1 MTGAHPGSVPGCRV
15 HGRVRDPDPVKGALD
30 VVVHSRDGRRCGR
43 LDDALL
49 VVLVEALAVPHAGA
63 YAREARVIRR
73 LAVLLARDHAEE
85 LPAVSGRWR
94 RRRRRPVRAARAA
107 VCAVSTEPAPGS
119 GGACPT
125 VLADAVRHVICA
137 TPPERRRRS
146 ACVQT
151 SDDAAR
157 ERRGRGWR
165 RWQQRRRRSP
175 GAGAAVGAVA
185 PVGASRDHVLGA
197 RATVIAITV

>member
-1 MTGAHPGSVPGCRV
+1 MTRAHPGSVPRSRV
-15 HGRVRDPDPVKGALD
+15 CGRVRDPDPVPVALD
-30 VVVHSRDGRRCGR
+30 IIVHSRDGRRCGR
-43 LDDALL
+43 LNDALL
-49 VVLVEALAVPHAGA
+49 VVLVAALAVPHAGA
-63 YAREARVIRR
+63 YAREARVVRR

-85 LPAVSGRWR
+85 LAAVSGRWR

-107 VCAVSTEPAPGS
+107 VRAVSTEPAPGS
-119 GGACPT
+119 GGARPT

-137 TPPERRRRS
+137 ARERRRRS

-175 GAGAAVGAVA
+175 GAGAAVDAVGAV
-185 PVGASRDHVLGA
+185 
-197 RATVIAITV
+197 RAI

>member
-1 MTGAHPGSVPGCRV
+1 LTGAHPGSVPRNRVCRWI
-15 HGRVRDPDPVKGALD
+15 RDPDPVIVRFD

-49 VVLVEALAVPHAGA
+49 IVLVAALAVPHAGA
-63 YAREARVIRR
+63 YAREARVVRR

-85 LPAVSGRWR
+85 LAAVSGRWR

-107 VCAVSTEPAPGS
+107 VRAVSTEPAPGS

-137 TPPERRRRS
+137 ARERRRRS

-157 ERRGRGWR
+157 ERRGRGCWR
-165 RWQQRRRRSP
+165 RQQWRRRSQ
-175 GAGAAVGAVA
+175 GAGAAVLAVGAVLA
-185 PVGASRDHVLGA
+185 VRVLGA
-197 RATVIAITV
+197 RATVVADAI